1 MHMAIEEILSIC
13 YSLHSFGVPV
23 THASHVFGD
32 NMSVLLNIQQPDSQL
47 RKKHLAISYHVSHE
61 SCAAHII
68 EPFYIP
74 SNQNY
79 ADPLTKQLPAPA
91 FQYHF
96 KGLLYDFGTDG
107 ACDIDPDV

>member
-1 MHMAIEEILSIC
+1 
-13 YSLHSFGVPV
+13 
-23 THASHVFGD
+23 
-32 NMSVLLNIQQPDSQL
+32 VLLLFNIQHPDSQL
-47 RKKHLAISYHVSHE
+47 CKKHLVIFYHISHE
-61 SCAAHII
+61 SYAACII

-79 ADPLTKQLPAPA
+79 VDLLTKQLPAPS

-96 KGLLYDFGTDG
+96 KGLLYVFGTDG